1 MKGDGGL
8 MIGAGS
14 DYRLIAQGTGIC
26 GLRFTN
32 TELDPACINTF
43 GGR

>member
-1 MKGDGGL
+1 M
-8 MIGAGS
+8 MGAGS
-14 DYRLIAQGTGIC
+14 DFGLIAQGTGIC

-32 TELDPACINTF
+32 TELDSACINTF

>member
-1 MKGDGGL
+1 M
-8 MIGAGS
+8 GAGS
-14 DYRLIAQGTGIC
+14 DFGLIAQGTGIC

-32 TELDPACINTF
+32 TELDSACINTF

>member
-1 MKGDGGL
+1 M
-8 MIGAGS
+8 MGAGS
-14 DYRLIAQGTGIC
+14 DFGLIAQGTGIC
-26 GLRFTN
+26 VRFTN